1 MRLMPEV
8 PTFWQSFNQQVT
20 THSLRS
26 TWYSGVSLRGTDK
39 HRLPTSQLPTSCSEY
54 STATTQGVSKILTC
68 WMFLANPDVCGM
80 FLANFDVCGMFL
92 ANGKRME
99 LRIFYLLGKENKVDD
114 RWRPLAAIMVN
125 VHCGS
130 GDISV
135 GIITSVVLFLT
146 LFFGWCFVLYVW
158 VLALMWALAA
168 GPWPLKRRQQRMTA
182 ILSKH
187 LPITPS

>member
-1 MRLMPEV
+1 
-8 PTFWQSFNQQVT
+8 
-20 THSLRS
+20 
-26 TWYSGVSLRGTDK
+26 
-39 HRLPTSQLPTSCSEY
+39 
-54 STATTQGVSKILTC
+54 
-68 WMFLANPDVCGM
+68 MFVGCFLQIVIGWV

-114 RWRPLAAIMVN
+114 RWWPLAATMVN

-146 LFFGWCFVLYVW
+146 LFFGWCFVLYV
-158 VLALMWALAA
+158 
-168 GPWPLKRRQQRMTA
+168 
-182 ILSKH
+182 
-187 LPITPS
+187 

>member
-1 MRLMPEV
+1 MA
-8 PTFWQSFNQQVT
+8 QA
-20 THSLRS
+20 LR
-26 TWYSGVSLRGTDK
+26 DNI
-39 HRLPTSQLPTSCSEY
+39 RLPTSELPTSCSGY
-54 STATTQGVSKILTC
+54 STATTHRVGKILTG
-68 WMFLANPDVCGM
+68 WMFLANSDVCGM
-80 FLANFDVCGMFL
+80 FLVNCNRLGVSCKFWCLWDVSRKWEKDGIKNIL
-92 ANGKRME
+92 PAGER
-99 LRIFYLLGKENKVDD
+99 ENKVND